1 MLSRSKLKQRLSL
14 AICSWAFHNGK
25 ISEINYIFLLNRF
38 SCSKNK
44 MESLFVPYIFF
55 LFYIKMYLFLVKF
68 HYTVLPG
75 CRMKKCEHEMVQK
88 ALLRFKISLLY
99 QEKSTGGAA
108 GARG

>member
-1 MLSRSKLKQRLSL
+1 MFSRSKLKPRLSL

-38 SCSKNK
+38 PCSKNK
-44 MESLFVPYIFF
+44 LESLLVPYIYIFFVYKNVF
-55 LFYIKMYLFLVKF
+55 LFGHISLYCV
-68 HYTVLPG
+68 T
-75 CRMKKCEHEMVQK
+75 RMQDEKSEHEMVQK
-88 ALLRFKISLLY
+88 ALLGLNIFLLY